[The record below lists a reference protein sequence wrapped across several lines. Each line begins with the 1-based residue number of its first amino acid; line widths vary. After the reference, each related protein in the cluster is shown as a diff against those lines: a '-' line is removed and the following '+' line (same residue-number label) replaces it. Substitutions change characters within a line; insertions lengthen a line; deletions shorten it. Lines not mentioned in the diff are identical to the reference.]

1 MSDRECRW
9 GILGAA
15 EIARKNWKAIWNA
28 GNSRLV
34 AVASRSTDRA
44 AAYIADCQRQAAF
57 DPVPAVCDS
66 YEDLLGGDDIDAVY
80 VPLPTGVRKEWV
92 IRAAESGRHVLCEKP
107 CAANAAD
114 LREMIDACRANGVQF
129 MDGVMY
135 MHSGRMPKMREVL
148 DDGNS
153 VGDIKRIATQ
163 FSFRAPDGFFTDNI
177 RASADLEPLGCL
189 GDLGWYTLR
198 FILWTMGW
206 QNPRKVHGRLL
217 SSIPNDK
224 AATPVPTEFS
234 GELFFDGGVSASF
247 YCSFLT
253 EHQQW
258 AHVSGTS
265 GFLHVS
271 DFVLPNCGG
280 EVSFEVG
287 NATYSMH
294 GCDFVMQPGR
304 RTVTIPEF
312 SNSFAD
318 AQESNLFRTF
328 ADLVLTGKPDPFWSD
343 IALQTQEI
351 MDACLASA
359 RKEGAAVEIGG

>member
-1 MSDRECRW
+1 MSERECRW

-15 EIARKNWKAIWNA
+15 EIARKNWKAIWNS

-34 AVASRSTDRA
+34 AVASRSADRA
-44 AAYIADCQRQAAF
+44 AGFISDCQRQAAF
-57 DPVPAVCDS
+57 DPVPEVCSS
-66 YEDLLGGDDIDAVY
+66 YEDLLARDDIDAVY
-80 VPLPTGVRKEWV
+80 IPLPTGVRKEWV

-107 CAANAAD
+107 CAPNASD
-114 LREMIDACRANGVQF
+114 LAEMIDACRSNGVQF

-135 MHSGRMPKMREVL
+135 MHSARMPRMREVL
-148 DDGNS
+148 DDGES

-163 FSFRAPDGFFTDNI
+163 FSFRAPDEFFSANI
-177 RASADLEPLGCL
+177 RASAELEPLGCL

-198 FILWTMGW
+198 FILWTMNW
-206 QNPRKVHGRLL
+206 QNPTKVYGRLL
-217 SSIPNDK
+217 SSVGDGPN
-224 AATPVPTEFS
+224 PVPTEFS
-234 GELFFDGGVSASF
+234 GELFFEGGVSASF

-258 AHVSGTS
+258 GHVSGTK
-265 GFLHVS
+265 GFLQVS
-271 DFVLPNCGG
+271 DYVLPNCGG
-280 EVSFEVG
+280 EVSFDIG
-287 NATYSMH
+287 NAVYSMH

-312 SNSFAD
+312 SNSFAN

-328 ADLVLTGKPDPFWSD
+328 ADLVLSGTPDSFWAD
-343 IALQTQEI
+343 IALQTQQV

-359 RKEGAAVEIGG
+359 QQDGAGVELSV